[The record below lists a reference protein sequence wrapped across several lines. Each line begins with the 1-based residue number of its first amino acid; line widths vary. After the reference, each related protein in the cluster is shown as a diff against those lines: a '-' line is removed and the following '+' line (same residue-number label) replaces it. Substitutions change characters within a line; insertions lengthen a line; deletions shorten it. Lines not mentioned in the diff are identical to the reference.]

1 MTLSMPLVAVV
12 FGWPAVIASI
22 VLTLAGIVVSRSR
35 LVLGGA
41 VVGSPFLFYLLLT
54 PRFWWV
60 APPVA
65 ILHFGAALAVAHGY
79 RVTALACVA
88 PFLVLAVVVA
98 EMVLRQYAG

>member
-1 MTLSMPLVAVV
+1 MTFFVPLVAVV

-22 VLTLAGIVVSRSR
+22 LLTLAGIAVSRSR

-54 PRFWWV
+54 PRFGWV

-65 ILHFGAALAVAHGY
+65 LLHFGAALAVARGY
-79 RVTALACVA
+79 RMTALACVA
-88 PFLVLAVVVA
+88 PFLTLAVVVA
-98 EMVLRQYAG
+98 ELVLRQHAG